1 MIAPTASIKSA
12 VGLMTSTKRT
22 VFLARLSVSSEDF
35 IARVISAS
43 QRIGFQPSVASPTML
58 GQLNDGSM
66 SSLISGQMRALRLV
80 LWAYST
86 LDADISG
93 DAGEVPSGADLVLDG
108 SHTNDVIDE
117 PPSDG
122 AENPVAEFENE
133 AE

>member
-1 MIAPTASIKSA
+1 
-12 VGLMTSTKRT
+12 
-22 VFLARLSVSSEDF
+22 
-35 IARVISAS
+35 
-43 QRIGFQPSVASPTML
+43 ML